1 MISICA
7 RLPPYPIT
15 REGLLKALELLQQAI
30 AVDRRCGPAL
40 SLAAM
45 CQMRL
50 VRESWAEEPEDASRI
65 DLARRALQVA
75 GDDPSILANAAFVLA
90 NFGEDMAFHLMS
102 ESGTKRNCP
111 GRTRHFRS

>member
-1 MISICA
+1 MISTCA
-7 RLPPYPIT
+7 LATFYPIT

-50 VRESWAEEPEDASRI
+50 VRESWAEAPEDASRI
-65 DLARRALQVA
+65 ARRALQVA

-102 ESGTKRNCP
+102 ESGTEETIDRA
-111 GRTRHFRS
+111 GGLVGLLG